1 MDAVNTPNEI
11 VHEEQQIELKINDS
25 TENESTN
32 HTPNLDKIET
42 IPSDVSAN
50 PDQIEIARLS
60 SIITTQTND
69 ISDLNARIS
78 ACQQHYETLIS
89 RQREEYSREKQSTVM
104 RYAQAEKSKLD
115 SDKRCEILATKNQE
129 LLKEKDNLQIK
140 LSEFKLMNTKLQ
152 QAYENKLSELTT
164 TKKESEK
171 IKELNQSIDAT
182 LKSTLNH
189 LKGESLQLKEHRE
202 LNERLKKELNE
213 QHELN
218 EQLNLQCKQLT
229 EAAQAIPTDDERTQ
243 AFDALLN
250 EHNALKIKLTNIQ
263 DENKLFR
270 EKLKSSD
277 EDRLALENVIE
288 NFRQNTLREKETTKK
303 LYDDLLAARQ
313 EDSVEISRLKQIE
326 QLYNQTLADNAD
338 LRQLLEKEH
347 QLLELTQKLT
357 EKNSILQSD
366 YEQLQILYKQT
377 SSDFENLKKINEEQK
392 DQILK
397 LENIEK
403 SLKGQLKELDEKY
416 QTLNKSYEQ
425 SVKQYDDSLIEIQT
439 LKKKHQ
445 ANTKD
450 LIKQLQQLQKPKPTN
465 NSNEQSSVLLTSQ
478 TKPITN
484 KENSNDNISS
494 RESPTGSYSSLNEIT
509 PSSLSTPDHIS
520 PHPPFYHHQQQQ
532 QQHPQQ
538 QVLPDEDQKV
548 VVNIVDIDRQ
558 RLIDKLL
565 KQQKLLVRRNEKIE
579 FLNDHIQLLTQDLQN
594 KRKII
599 QTYAMNEDSFMYT
612 SNESDLIKQQL
623 AHKTRN
629 SSLMAT
635 LYNRATTTVN
645 QTTNKLFDQTSP
657 MTLETA
663 LDIMGKLQSVL
674 EDTLLKNIT
683 LKENVD
689 TLNKIMPIVKSTS
702 TVSESTT
709 NEAREALDCLH
720 ELSQLLNTGLDKKT
734 LTACVRLLEAGVH
747 PDALAQI
754 IQVLRTE
761 TRPTKL

>member
-1 MDAVNTPNEI
+1 MDTVDTPNEI
-11 VHEEQQIELKINDS
+11 IREEQSIELKTEDS
-25 TENESTN
+25 TQNESTN
-32 HTPNLDKIET
+32 GTSNLDKTET
-42 IPSDVSAN
+42 IPSDVPAN
-50 PDQIEIARLS
+50 SEQIEIARLS
-60 SIITTQTND
+60 SVITTQTNEKA
-69 ISDLNARIS
+69 DLNARLI
-78 ACQQHYETLIS
+78 ACQQHYETLLS
-89 RQREEYSREKQSTVM
+89 RQKEEYSREKQSTVM
-104 RYAQAEKSKLD
+104 RYAQAEKAKLD
-115 SDKRCEILATKNQE
+115 SDKRCEILATKNHD
-129 LLKEKDNLQIK
+129 LSKEKDNLQTK

-152 QAYENKLSELTT
+152 QAYENKLTELTT
-164 TKKESEK
+164 TKKELEK
-171 IKELNQSIDAT
+171 IKEVNQSIDAT

-189 LKGESLQLKEHRE
+189 LKGESLQLKEQRE
-202 LNERLKKELNE
+202 LNERLKKDLNE

-229 EAAQAIPTDDERTQ
+229 EAAQAIPTDDERAQ
-243 AFDALLN
+243 AFDTLTN
-250 EHNALKIKLTNIQ
+250 EHNALRIKLTNIQ

-288 NFRQNTLREKETTKK
+288 NFRQNTLREKESTKK
-303 LYDDLLAARQ
+303 LYDDLLAARGQ
-313 EDSVEISRLKQIE
+313 DSVEISRLRQIE

-377 SSDFENLKKINEEQK
+377 SVDFENFKKINEEQK
-392 DQILK
+392 NQILK

-403 SLKGQLKELDEKY
+403 SLRDQLKELDEKY
-416 QTLNKSYEQ
+416 QTLNKSYEH
-425 SVKQYDDSLIEIQT
+425 SIKQYDDSLIEIQT

-450 LIKQLQQLQKPKPTN
+450 LIKQLQQLQKPKLTN
-465 NSNEQSSVLLTSQ
+465 HNHEQLPLPLTSQ
-478 TKPITN
+478 AKSIIN

-494 RESPTGSYSSLNEIT
+494 RGSPTESYSSLNDIT
-509 PSSLSTPDHIS
+509 PISMSTPEHVPS
-520 PHPPFYHHQQQQ
+520 HPLTQQQ
-532 QQHPQQ
+532 QQ
-538 QVLPDEDQKV
+538 QVLPDEEQEI

-558 RLIDKLL
+558 KLIDKLL

-623 AHKTRN
+623 ANKARN
-629 SSLMAT
+629 SSSSLMAT
-635 LYNRATTTVN
+635 LYNRAATTVN
-645 QTTNKLFDQTSP
+645 QTTNKFFDQSSP

-663 LDIMGKLQSVL
+663 LDIMGKLQAVL

-689 TLNKIMPIVKSTS
+689 TLSKEI
-702 TVSESTT
+702 E
-709 NEAREALDCLH
+709 R
-720 ELSQLLNTGLDKKT
+720 LSK
-734 LTACVRLLEAGVH
+734 
-747 PDALAQI
+747 
-754 IQVLRTE
+754 RTI
-761 TRPTKL
+761 K